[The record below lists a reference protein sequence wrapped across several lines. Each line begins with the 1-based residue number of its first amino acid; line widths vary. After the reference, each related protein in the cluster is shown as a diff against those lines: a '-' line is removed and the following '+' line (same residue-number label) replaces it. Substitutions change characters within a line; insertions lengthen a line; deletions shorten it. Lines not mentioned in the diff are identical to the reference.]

1 MKSSL
6 SSTFRMTAAG
16 VIFVAA
22 SLAHAQAPASQPT
35 TEKSSI
41 TTQEGSAQDA
51 QRGNWHGKKHMH
63 KAHRDAALWVPGLGP
78 VSKQTVDAL
87 ALSPT
92 QAALLKEAQDEQQA
106 IRKAHR
112 ETMKQ
117 GRLERGQQLQS
128 GQVDPRAVVKSMN
141 ERHEQMRADQLKVQ
155 EKWLAVWDS
164 LDDKQRQTLSE
175 NFRQHAEK
183 RAKRMSDRA
192 ASQAS

>member
-6 SSTFRMTAAG
+6 SSTFKISAAG
-16 VIFVAA
+16 VVFAAA

-35 TEKSSI
+35 AEKSSI

-63 KAHRDAALWVPGLGP
+63 KAHRDAAMWVPGLGP
-78 VSKQTVDAL
+78 VSKQTVEAL
-87 ALSPT
+87 ALSST
-92 QAALLKEAQDEQQA
+92 QAALVKAAQDEQQA

-128 GQVDPRAVVKSMN
+128 GQMDPRAAVKSMN
-141 ERHEQMRADQLKVQ
+141 ERHEQMRANQLKIQ

-164 LDDKQRQTLSE
+164 LDDKQRQILSDK
-175 NFRQHAEK
+175 FRQHAEK
-183 RAKRMSDRA
+183 RAERMRDRA
-192 ASQAS
+192 APQAS